1 MKGIC
6 AVVAL
11 ILEVALAAIPEG
23 TLDWWQTTVFYQ
35 VYPRS
40 FKDSDGDG
48 IGDLSGKVGSHMSKV
63 MSLKLFDSKVTK
75 NIGILVFVSVLIF
88 IVVKS
93 TLNPP

>member
-1 MKGIC
+1 MKGTW

-11 ILEVALAAIPEG
+11 TLGVALAAIPEE

-48 IGDLSGKVGSHMSKV
+48 IGDLNGKVS
-63 MSLKLFDSKVTK
+63 
-75 NIGILVFVSVLIF
+75 
-88 IVVKS
+88 
-93 TLNPP
+93 PQQ